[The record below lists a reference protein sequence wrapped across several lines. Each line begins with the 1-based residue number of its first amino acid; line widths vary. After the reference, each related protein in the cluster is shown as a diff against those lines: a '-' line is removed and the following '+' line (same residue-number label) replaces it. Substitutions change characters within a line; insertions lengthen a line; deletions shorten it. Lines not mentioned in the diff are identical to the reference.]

1 MTSVIFVVC
10 YNCNAFSGIN
20 SEERVVWN
28 NNMQHREDFKNMDF
42 LAAFAMNEGEGS
54 RMPLKFFFFK
64 NVLFK
69 KTFTIKTCFA
79 VCT

>member
-1 MTSVIFVVC
+1 MIAMHFLELI
-10 YNCNAFSGIN
+10 AKKELSGITICN
-20 SEERVVWN
+20 IGKSS
-28 NNMQHREDFKNMDF
+28 KNMDF

-54 RMPLKFFFFK
+54 RVPLMFFFFK